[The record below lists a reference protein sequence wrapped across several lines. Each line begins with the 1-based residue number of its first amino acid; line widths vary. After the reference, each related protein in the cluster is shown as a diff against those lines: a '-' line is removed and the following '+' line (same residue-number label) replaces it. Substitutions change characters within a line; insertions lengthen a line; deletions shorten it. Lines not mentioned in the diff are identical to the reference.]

1 MASSLR
7 SGGVCEWFDAA
18 HGGCICLSCFDVS
31 AATDTTVIIP
41 GYPASVTC
49 HDCCHAWALTALIRD
64 QPDMQEHYM
73 YARLVVATI
82 YSQTSAR

>member
-31 AATDTTVIIP
+31 AATDTTVIIIWLSCKRHMP
-41 GYPASVTC
+41 RLLSRLGL
-49 HDCCHAWALTALIRD
+49 DCSNPR
-64 QPDMQEHYM
+64 
-73 YARLVVATI
+73 
-82 YSQTSAR
+82 SA